1 MKRLSIFLVLALTA
15 SLTLAT
21 AEDRIKIAEVY
32 PGGMTGGPP
41 AFIELYNAST
51 ANVSLDNWRV
61 RVYTSGGV
69 EQAIIPSNTSIPTR
83 GFLLIGWTA
92 DADGW
97 GSESLKPDIYINF
110 SNHPADARGSVMLIT
125 ASNTV
130 CDRVGWGTV
139 PIPYYE
145 GTPCAA
151 MEAGT
156 SLERKSGS
164 AHEETHGNSY
174 DTGDNLYD
182 FRVRETPQP
191 QNLNSPREYPSANTN
206 DQAWGRIKAMYY
218 GRR

>member
-1 MKRLSIFLVLALTA
+1 MKRLSIFTVLVLTA
-15 SLTLAT
+15 SLA
-21 AEDRIKIAEVY
+21 AAAGEDRIKIAEVY

-41 AFIELYNAST
+41 AFIELYNASA
-51 ANVSLDNWRV
+51 ANVALDNWRV
-61 RVYTSGGV
+61 RIYTSAGV
-69 EQAIIPSNTSIPTR
+69 EQVTLPAKTTLPARS
-83 GFLLIGWTA
+83 FLLIGWTA

-97 GSESLKPDIYINF
+97 ASESAKPDVYVNF
-110 SNHPADARGSVMLIT
+110 SNHPAGARSSVMLVT

-130 CDRVGWGTV
+130 CDCLGWGTV

-151 MEAGT
+151 LESGT
-156 SLERKSGS
+156 SLERKSAS
-164 AHEETHGNSY
+164 AHDEYHGNSY
-174 DTGDNLYD
+174 DTGDNLND

-191 QNLNSPREYPSANTN
+191 QNLSSPREYPAANTN